1 MSNKKWKM
9 SQNLWPSQNILTLS
23 LIHVYALI
31 VFFFL
36 FKKLRFSFIL
46 QDFLFGIGIGIRIRI
61 GIWAVKNFRSS
72 HHGSV
77 VHSIPEGT
85 LGVQRSKKNQGT
97 EVCSLYCKYFQWLLF
112 HSCHFSFLGF
122 GHFWRQSYKNTKILC
137 NQ

>member
-1 MSNKKWKM
+1 MEDEPKFVAFSEYLNF
-9 SQNLWPSQNILTLS
+9 ILNPCLC
-23 LIHVYALI
+23 INC
-31 VFFFL
+31 FFFL